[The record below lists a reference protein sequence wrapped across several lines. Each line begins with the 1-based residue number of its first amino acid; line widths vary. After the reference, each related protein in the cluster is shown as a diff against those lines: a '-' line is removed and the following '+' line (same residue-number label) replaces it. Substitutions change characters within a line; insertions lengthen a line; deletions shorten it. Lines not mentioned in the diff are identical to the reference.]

1 MDQEA
6 IQQGASG
13 IIKVVANAL
22 ESAVTT
28 YGPQAVDLALAVY
41 RVDAAQNLLH
51 GVAALALFVVAQFL
65 FVRKLWPM
73 TEKQRKSH
81 WEEAF
86 WFPYIF
92 GTGLTGV
99 GALHGLYNLVQ
110 LEYWLAVF
118 GYPEVYMAM
127 KALSAGG
134 LM

>member
-1 MDQEA
+1 MDQET
-6 IQQGASG
+6 IQQGASE

-41 RVDAAQNLLH
+41 RVDAAQHLLH
-51 GVAALALFVVAQFL
+51 GFVAIAIFVGAQF
-65 FVRKLWPM
+65 FFIKKLWPL
-73 TEKQRKSH
+73 TERQRRSDSK
-81 WEEAF
+81 EAF